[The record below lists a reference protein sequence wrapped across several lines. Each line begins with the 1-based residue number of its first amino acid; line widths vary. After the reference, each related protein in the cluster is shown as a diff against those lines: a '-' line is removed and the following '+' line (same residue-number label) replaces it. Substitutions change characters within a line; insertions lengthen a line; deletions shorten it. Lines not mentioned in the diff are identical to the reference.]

1 MTSVTTLIF
10 NNLFVTLL
18 SRCCKN
24 NFCESLVKVSLPSS
38 LKKIEDG
45 VFIDCSSLQDVVL
58 QEGVESIGCYAFNG
72 CHSLERITLPT
83 SVEEVAA
90 SLLMSV
96 RR

>member
-1 MTSVTTLIF
+1 M
-10 NNLFVTLL
+10 
-18 SRCCKN
+18 
-24 NFCESLVKVSLPSS
+24 
-38 LKKIEDG
+38 
-45 VFIDCSSLQDVVL
+45 FIDCSSLQDVVL